1 VSTLTDLS
9 NNTWKDINQRPNGTI
24 HISLVF
30 LVTTF
35 KQSNEQESIK
45 NQLKISKRKSDSK
58 TRKYLKKPNKEPKN
72 RRKKKVA
79 SFIEDTH

>member
-1 VSTLTDLS
+1 
-9 NNTWKDINQRPNGTI
+9 
-24 HISLVF
+24 
-30 LVTTF
+30 VTTF
-35 KQSNEQESIK
+35 KQSDERESIK

-72 RRKKKVA
+72 LRKKKVA